1 MQVPA
6 SGSAV
11 DTYLVDAM
19 DAGAPGPVSPGTGL
33 PTKRSTPYWLLLPGL
48 AWLGIFFV
56 IPLFSLFSTSLQSP
70 VSDNPDDGF
79 YFNWDFA
86 NYGEALSRYGE
97 QFLRSFVYAG
107 IATLLALAIAYPL
120 AYFIAFRSGRWKAL
134 LLVLVVA
141 PFFASFLIR
150 TYAWKTILA
159 DEGAIVEVLNTLNLL
174 PSDRILNTPL
184 AVVTGITYNFLPFM
198 ILPLYASLDKI
209 DPRLAEAGSDLY
221 ATPFTTFRK
230 VIWPLSMSGVVA
242 GTLLTFI
249 PAAGDYINAKLLGST
264 NDRMIGSVIDSQF
277 IIVRDYPIASSLS
290 FLLMASILILVTIY
304 VKRSGTE
311 DLL

>member
-1 MQVPA
+1 MRVPGSGTAVAPAPAA
-6 SGSAV
+6 SG
-11 DTYLVDAM
+11 T
-19 DAGAPGPVSPGTGL
+19 AGGRRWTA
-33 PTKRSTPYWLLLPGL
+33 YWLLLPGA
-48 AWLGIFFV
+48 AWLAVFF
-56 IPLFSLFSTSLQSP
+56 ILPLVSLFMTSLQSP

-86 NYGEALSRYGE
+86 NYAEALSRYAE
-97 QFLRSFVYAG
+97 QFVRSFVYAG
-107 IATLLALAIAYPL
+107 LATLLALLIAYPV
-120 AYFIAFRSGRWKAL
+120 AYYIAFKSGRWKAL

-159 DEGAIVEVLNTLNLL
+159 DEGAVVAFMDALHLL
-174 PSDRILNTPL
+174 PDHRILNTPI
-184 AVVTGITYNFLPFM
+184 AVVFGISYNFLAFM
-198 ILPLYASLDKI
+198 ILPLYASLDRI
-209 DPRLAEAGSDLY
+209 DPRLAEAGADLY
-221 ATPFTTFRK
+221 ATPFTTFRT
-230 VIWPLSMSGVVA
+230 VIWPLSMPGVVA

-249 PAAGDYINAKLLGST
+249 PAAGDYINAKLLGSA

-277 IIVRDYPIASSLS
+277 IIVRDYPIASALS

-304 VKRSGTE
+304 IRRAGTE

>member
-1 MQVPA
+1 MQIPA
-6 SGSAV
+6 SSPAV
-11 DTYLVDAM
+11 NV
-19 DAGAPGPVSPGTGL
+19 AGVEPPPTPAPGL
-33 PTKRSTPYWLLLPGL
+33 FKRRRVPYLLLLPGM
-48 AWLGIFFV
+48 AWLAVFFV
-56 IPLFSLFSTSLQSP
+56 LPLFSLFMTSLQSP
-70 VSDNPDDGF
+70 VSSNPRDGY

-97 QFLRSFVYAG
+97 QFIRSFVYAG
-107 IATLLALAIAYPL
+107 IATLIGLAIAYPL
-120 AYFIAFRSGRWKAL
+120 AYFIAFKAGRFKAF

-150 TYAWKTILA
+150 TNAWKTILA
-159 DEGAIVEVLNTLNLL
+159 DEGIVVDVLNTLNLL
-174 PSDRILNTPL
+174 PQDRILNTAL

-198 ILPLYASLDKI
+198 ILPLYAALDKI
-209 DPRLAEAGSDLY
+209 DPRLSEAGADLY

-230 VIWPLSMSGVVA
+230 VIWPLSMPGVVA

-290 FLLMASILILVTIY
+290 FLLMAAILLLVTIY
-304 VKRSGTE
+304 VRRAGTE

>member
-1 MQVPA
+1 MQIPA
-6 SGSAV
+6 SSPAI
-11 DTYLVDAM
+11 DI
-19 DAGAPGPVSPGTGL
+19 AGVPHPPAPAQGL
-33 PTKRSTPYWLLLPGL
+33 FRGRALPYWLLLPGL
-48 AWLGIFFV
+48 LWLGVFFV
-56 IPLFSLFSTSLQSP
+56 IPLVSLFATSLQSP

-86 NYGEALSRYGE
+86 NYPEALRRYGE
-97 QFLRSFVYAG
+97 QFIRSFVYAG
-107 IATLLALAIAYPL
+107 TATVLALAIAYPL
-120 AYFIAFRSGRWKAL
+120 AYFIAFKAGRFKAL

-159 DEGAIVEVLNTLNLL
+159 DEGFIVQTLDALNLL
-174 PSDRILNTPL
+174 PDGRILNTPI

-198 ILPLYASLDKI
+198 ILPLYAALDKI

-221 ATPFTTFRK
+221 ATPFTTFRT
-230 VIWPLSMSGVVA
+230 VIWPLSLPGVVA

-277 IIVRDYPIASSLS
+277 IIVRDYPIASALS
-290 FLLMASILILVTIY
+290 FLLMAAILILVTIY
-304 VKRSGTE
+304 IRRAGTE
-311 DLL
+311 DLV

>member
-1 MQVPA
+1 VQIPA
-6 SGSAV
+6 SSPAIEI
-11 DTYLVDAM
+11 
-19 DAGAPGPVSPGTGL
+19 AGVPHPPTPAKGL
-33 PTKRSTPYWLLLPGL
+33 LKGRATPYWLLLPGML
-48 AWLGIFFV
+48 WLTVFFV
-56 IPLFSLFSTSLQSP
+56 VPLVSLFSTSLQSP
-70 VSDNPDDGF
+70 ISDNPDDGF

-86 NYGEALSRYGE
+86 NYTEAIARYGE
-97 QFLRSFVYAG
+97 QFVRSFVYAG

-120 AYFIAFRSGRWKAL
+120 AYFIAFRAGRWKAL

-159 DEGAIVEVLNTLNLL
+159 DEGFIVQAMNALSLL
-174 PSDRILNTPL
+174 PQDRILNTPI

-198 ILPLYASLDKI
+198 ILPLYAALDKI
-209 DPRLAEAGSDLY
+209 DPRLAEAGADLY
-221 ATPFTTFRK
+221 STPLTTFRK
-230 VIWPLSMSGVVA
+230 VIWPLSMPGVVA

-277 IIVRDYPIASSLS
+277 IIVRDYPIASALS
-290 FLLMASILILVTIY
+290 FLLMTTILILVMIY
-304 VKRSGTE
+304 VRRSGTE